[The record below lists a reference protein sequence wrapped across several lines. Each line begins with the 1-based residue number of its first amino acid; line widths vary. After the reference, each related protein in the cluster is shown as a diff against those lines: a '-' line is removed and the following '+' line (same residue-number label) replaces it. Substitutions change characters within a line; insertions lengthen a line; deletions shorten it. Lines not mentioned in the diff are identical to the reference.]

1 MELFSANQIMGGFR
15 NIWSATGSIE
25 ILQGEKEEVPLIFS
39 MAFVYSVRLLFVW
52 GVFAV
57 ICLVSQMFQK
67 VSHSVAFFVV
77 LIVLPMVLAEMGYHF
92 FEQWSLLKYFQPQL
106 ILQWSCWSI
115 IILITVFG
123 ALVFGAKRF
132 FERKI

>member
-1 MELFSANQIMGGFR
+1 MIKNYR
-15 NIWSATGSIE
+15 K
-25 ILQGEKEEVPLIFS
+25 EKTIKLPVGLYS
-39 MAFVYSVRLLFVW
+39 GKMHGDYFVYNVVEMEENSTEQHS
-52 GVFAV
+52 

-123 ALVFGAKRF
+123 AKRF